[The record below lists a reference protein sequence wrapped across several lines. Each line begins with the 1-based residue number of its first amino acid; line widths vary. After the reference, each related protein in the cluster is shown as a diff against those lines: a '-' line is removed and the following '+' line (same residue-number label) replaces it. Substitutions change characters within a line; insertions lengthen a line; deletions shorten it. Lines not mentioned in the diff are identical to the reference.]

1 MSEYKHIRAKDYI
14 DTLAAR
20 GRYHF
25 AVSEI
30 SGDLGISNQAA
41 HSTLSRLAKQ
51 GLIASPAKGFY
62 VIVPPE
68 YRALGCPPAEQ
79 FIPALF
85 DRRSEPYY
93 AGLLTAAQYY
103 GAAHQRPQAF
113 QVVTARSRKDIH
125 CGNVKVTF
133 IANKQAANIPTWPF
147 NTPRGILKVS
157 TPEATALDLIAY
169 SDRVGGL
176 DMVATVL
183 SDLADEINPREL
195 ARLSETAPIARVQRL
210 GFLLDHVEHSKVSE
224 MLQPLVEREARD
236 YTSLAPDR
244 TSHQSAKDKRW
255 KVYVNA
261 SVEVDE

>member
-41 HSTLSRLAKQ
+41 YSTLSRLAKQ

-62 VIVPPE
+62 MIVPPE
-68 YRALGCPPAEQ
+68 YRALGCLPAEQ

-125 CGNVKVTF
+125 CGNVKITF
-133 IANKQAANIPTWPF
+133 IANKQAANIPTRP
-147 NTPRGILKVS
+147 
-157 TPEATALDLIAY
+157 
-169 SDRVGGL
+169 
-176 DMVATVL
+176 
-183 SDLADEINPREL
+183 
-195 ARLSETAPIARVQRL
+195 
-210 GFLLDHVEHSKVSE
+210 
-224 MLQPLVEREARD
+224 
-236 YTSLAPDR
+236 
-244 TSHQSAKDKRW
+244 
-255 KVYVNA
+255 
-261 SVEVDE
+261 

>member
-1 MSEYKHIRAKDYI
+1 
-14 DTLAAR
+14 
-20 GRYHF
+20 
-25 AVSEI
+25 
-30 SGDLGISNQAA
+30 
-41 HSTLSRLAKQ
+41 
-51 GLIASPAKGFY
+51 
-62 VIVPPE
+62 
-68 YRALGCPPAEQ
+68 
-79 FIPALF
+79 
-85 DRRSEPYY
+85 
-93 AGLLTAAQYY
+93 
-103 GAAHQRPQAF
+103 
-113 QVVTARSRKDIH
+113 KDIH
-125 CGNVKVTF
+125 CGNVKITF
-133 IANKQAANIPTWPF
+133 IANKQAANIPTRPF

-244 TSHQSAKDKRW
+244 PSHQSAKDKRW

-261 SVEVDE
+261 SVEIDE